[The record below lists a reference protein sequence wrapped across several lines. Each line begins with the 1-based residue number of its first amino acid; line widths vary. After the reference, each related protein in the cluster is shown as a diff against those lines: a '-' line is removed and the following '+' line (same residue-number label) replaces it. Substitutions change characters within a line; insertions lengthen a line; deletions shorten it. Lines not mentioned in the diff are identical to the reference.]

1 MSTARGIE
9 TGTTRHPGRH
19 VARVVHCQFP
29 ILPLSPYHISQ
40 MRSLL
45 LIGGDTLSAYPDA
58 LQAEG
63 FSVTLRHPGT
73 DSSFEG
79 DYAVV
84 VIDVTT
90 AGEDALARQFLQ
102 AARSGDAPPIIA
114 ILTPQQLSS
123 LDPERELDDFI
134 LAGAAPEELLA
145 RVRQAVWKRHRVDT
159 RNVLKI
165 GDLVMDLAN
174 YTVHVAGRPVEL
186 TYKEYELLR
195 YLATNQGRVVNRETL
210 LSKVWGYDFY
220 GGARTVDVH
229 IRRLRAKIED
239 RHNTF
244 IDTVRNVGYR
254 FQAMPGIAGGYQP

>member
-1 MSTARGIE
+1 
-9 TGTTRHPGRH
+9 
-19 VARVVHCQFP
+19 
-29 ILPLSPYHISQ
+29 
-40 MRSLL
+40 MRNLL
-45 LIGGDTLSAYPDA
+45 LIGGDGISSYVEP

-63 FSVTLRHPGT
+63 FAVTLHPPGADPAPT
-73 DSSFEG
+73 G
-79 DYAVV
+79 DHAVII
-84 VIDVTT
+84 IDIGD
-90 AGEDALARQFLQ
+90 AAEDPLAKHFLQ
-102 AARSGDAPPIIA
+102 AAQSGDAPPVIA
-114 ILTPQQLSS
+114 VVARDQLAS
-123 LDPERELDDFI
+123 LDPARELDDFV
-134 LAGAAPEELLA
+134 LSGATPEEILA

-159 RNVLKI
+159 RNVLKC

-254 FQAMPGIAGGYQP
+254 FKA